1 MAAVRV
7 EDVTKTY
14 GKPPK
19 GIQALKGV
27 SFDIEEG
34 EIFGLLG
41 PNGAGKTTL
50 IKILATLIDHD
61 GGTAE
66 VAGVDVSRD
75 PAGVRKRIGLVFQ
88 EPSLDNLLTGRENLH
103 LSASLY
109 DLPRKVARTRMDDLL
124 EVMDLDGRGDDR
136 VETYSGG
143 MKRRLEIARGLLHDP
158 DVLFLDEP
166 TLGLD
171 PQTRERLWAYIRNL
185 REQGTTV
192 LMTTHYMDEADAL
205 CDRIAVIDRGEI
217 QALDSP
223 KALKGGLGDTIVYLK
238 GSELTLDTIQGA
250 QGVAEA
256 EYLEEDKAYM
266 VKLEAGVEG
275 LPRFLREMDGV
286 QHIEVRTPTLQ
297 DVFLDL
303 TGREMRDADEGSA
316 GFAEDYQR
324 MQRAGGG

>member
-1 MAAVRV
+1 MPAVHV
-7 EDVTKTY
+7 QDVKKRY

-19 GIQALKGV
+19 GVEALKGV
-27 SFDIEEG
+27 SFEIDEG

-50 IKILATLIDHD
+50 IKILATLLDLD
-61 GGTAE
+61 EGTAH
-66 VAGVDVSRD
+66 VAGVDVKRD

-109 DLPRKVARTRMDDLL
+109 DLPRKVANERIDHLL
-124 EVMDLDGRGDDR
+124 DVMDLSARGDDR
-136 VETYSGG
+136 VDTYSGG

-158 DVLFLDEP
+158 QVLFLDEP

-171 PQTRERLWAYIRNL
+171 PQTRERLWAYIRGL
-185 REQGTTV
+185 REGGTTV

-223 KALKGGLGDTIVYLK
+223 ESLKNSLGDTVVYLR
-238 GSELTLDTIQGA
+238 GPG
-250 QGVAEA
+250 
-256 EYLEEDKAYM
+256 
-266 VKLEAGVEG
+266 
-275 LPRFLREMDGV
+275 
-286 QHIEVRTPTLQ
+286 
-297 DVFLDL
+297 
-303 TGREMRDADEGSA
+303 
-316 GFAEDYQR
+316 
-324 MQRAGGG
+324 